1 MMTEN
6 TRLYIV
12 YMPRIAAAL
21 REMGFKIV
29 KITPHCKKP
38 QFDVYW
44 FEDTKELREALPA
57 AKEKAR
63 IGW

>member
-1 MMTEN
+1 MEN
-6 TRLYIV
+6 KLYII

-38 QFDVYW
+38 QYDVYW
-44 FEDTKELREALPA
+44 FEDTKELRDALPA

>member
-1 MMTEN
+1 MEN
-6 TRLYIV
+6 NLYII

-29 KITPHCKKP
+29 KTTPNIKKP
-38 QFDVYW
+38 QYDVYW
-44 FEDTKELREALPA
+44 FEDTSELRAAIPK

-63 IGW
+63 QY